1 MSDAKKNV
9 GALASSLFGKR
20 WGEVSPVPMQ
30 NLEYLAALAKLE
42 RLVKLRISFEAE
54 VLQKG
59 ANVRPSRDVVIRFY
73 LAAAAEEAFSLAE
86 TQAVKLL
93 RHRQILA
100 GELETIRRRTG
111 VGDQETIKELQR
123 GPAIPCRS
131 DEISVRE
138 LFDNDQHLGREVFRM
153 SRYLDLEP
161 VPVGPETSSRLAAIG
176 CVAKDD
182 AGGSSQ
188 LDKDVEDYWAS
199 PKDENRILGSKDK
212 SMRPGLNS
220 AV

>member
-1 MSDAKKNV
+1 M
-9 GALASSLFGKR
+9 
-20 WGEVSPVPMQ
+20 
-30 NLEYLAALAKLE
+30 
-42 RLVKLRISFEAE
+42 
-54 VLQKG
+54 LQKG
-59 ANVRPSRDVVIRFY
+59 ANVRPRIDAVIRLY

-100 GELETIRRRTG
+100 AELETIRGRTG
-111 VGDQETIKELQR
+111 VGDQETITELQ
-123 GPAIPCRS
+123 GFPAIPCRS
-131 DEISVRE
+131 VEISVRE

-153 SRYLDLEP
+153 SLYLDLEP

-188 LDKDVEDYWAS
+188 LDKDVEDYCVSCSADSWTRT
-199 PKDENRILGSKDK
+199 PYDDEHADS
-212 SMRPGLNS
+212 S
-220 AV
+220 